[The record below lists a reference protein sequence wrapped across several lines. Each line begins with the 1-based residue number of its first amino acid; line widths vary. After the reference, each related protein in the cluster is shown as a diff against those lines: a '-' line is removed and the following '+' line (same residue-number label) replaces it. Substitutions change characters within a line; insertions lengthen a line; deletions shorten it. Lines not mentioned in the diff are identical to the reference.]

1 MTWTTERSMQMD
13 KVKRIAYWIW
23 RALPPGSDLDD
34 VTSEAVLG
42 ALRARPDCEVIAA
55 KRAIFD
61 YLRRCNPGSR
71 GTGKMCLRTVW
82 WLPTGEAEQERLV
95 ITEELRRQL
104 MAAVDLLTVKE
115 LAVIQAVFWQD
126 TSQHEAAREMGM
138 TEAYFSRVKHRALAK
153 LREAI
158 A

>member
-71 GTGKMCLRTVW
+71 GTGKQCLQTIW
-82 WLPTGEAEQERLV
+82 WMPTGDAEQERLV
-95 ITEELRRQL
+95 LTEELRQRL
-104 MAAVDLLTVKE
+104 LRAVDVLSAKE
-115 LAVIQAVFWQD
+115 LAVINLCFWDDLPQG
-126 TSQHEAAREMGM
+126 EAARILG
-138 TEAYFSRVKHRALAK
+138 TTDAYFSRVKSRAISK
-153 LREAI
+153 LREVLV
-158 A
+158 